1 MTPDTL
7 EGSIHDLTQNIL
19 ADYTAGRP
27 IDRIEPFNQPDR
39 DVIIALIGKLRRIVF
54 PGYFRDP
61 AYHVYSAAH
70 SLSALIEDT
79 AYLLQKQIAI
89 ALRCGSSVTQE
100 AAADIDR
107 QAQEMTV
114 RFLEKIPDVRALL
127 ATDLQAFYDGDPAA
141 TSLDEIII
149 AYPGLLAIT
158 VNRLA
163 HELFLLKVPLIP
175 RIMTEYAHGRTGI
188 DIHPGATIGKYFFI
202 DHGTGIVVGETT
214 IIGDSVK
221 LYQGVTLGA
230 LSTRGGQSLRGH
242 RRHPTIGDRVTIYSG
257 ASVLGGDTVIGQ
269 SGTRNADDEGR
280 ELVMVVGIR
289 FAADA
294 PVRTVLQ
301 AVLPIF
307 PTADVDFL
315 VREYWVCTF
324 GNGLPERRFTAQEM
338 RRAVDA
344 LTPDEHAELFTIYV
358 LPHDAPD
365 TPPSSCEDFCARGF
379 TMAFYAYDGDG
390 YALLAQSEEQV
401 EAVIKTLRKAVEIRS
416 VEAVE
421 RETLARWAF

>member
-1 MTPDTL
+1 MLPDTL
-7 EGSIHDLTQNIL
+7 EGSIHRLTQNIL

-188 DIHPGATIGKYFFI
+188 
-202 DHGTGIVVGETT
+202 VVGETT

-257 ASVLGGDTVIGQ
+257 ASVLGGDTVIGHDAVI
-269 SGTRNADDEGR
+269 GGNAFITHSIAPGMR
-280 ELVMVVGIR
+280 VSVKNQEL
-289 FAADA
+289 
-294 PVRTVLQ
+294 
-301 AVLPIF
+301 
-307 PTADVDFL
+307 
-315 VREYWVCTF
+315 
-324 GNGLPERRFTAQEM
+324 EM
-338 RRAVDA
+338 RMMKDVN
-344 LTPDEHAELFTIYV
+344 
-358 LPHDAPD
+358 
-365 TPPSSCEDFCARGF
+365 
-379 TMAFYAYDGDG
+379 
-390 YALLAQSEEQV
+390 
-401 EAVIKTLRKAVEIRS
+401 
-416 VEAVE
+416 
-421 RETLARWAF
+421 W